1 MGVRDD
7 ELVTA
12 ALDGDPGAFAA
23 LVERNRS
30 RIHAVVGRMVGEE
43 AEDVVQE
50 ALLRA
55 YLGLS
60 QLRDPRSFDAWLC
73 GIAVNLAK
81 MRLRQRA
88 VERRLVAEA
97 ASDEGG
103 QERELLDLVRDA
115 VDVLPRG
122 QRDVVLMHYVEG
134 LSCEEI
140 ASLLHSSPGAIRVR
154 LHRAR
159 EQLRAQ
165 LAPLVSTRKKE
176 MVMLEMRVEDVL
188 VRVSDDDPPSVVS
201 EQRVVLLREAD
212 GDRRMPIWIGAAE
225 GNALA
230 LRLTGATTP
239 RPLTTDLMVDLLRV
253 TGARV
258 DRVAVTGMRD
268 DTFYAVIGVAVN
280 GSVEDL
286 DARPSDALNLAV
298 RVSAPIF
305 VDDGVL
311 AQSAI
316 QAGDLGDQLDRQA
329 RDRQWDTPGEWRSV
343 STELV
348 SSLYQR
354 R

>member
-1 MGVRDD
+1 V
-7 ELVTA
+7 
-12 ALDGDPGAFAA
+12 
-23 LVERNRS
+23 
-30 RIHAVVGRMVGEE
+30 
-43 AEDVVQE
+43 
-50 ALLRA
+50 
-55 YLGLS
+55 
-60 QLRDPRSFDAWLC
+60 
-73 GIAVNLAK
+73 
-81 MRLRQRA
+81 
-88 VERRLVAEA
+88 
-97 ASDEGG
+97 
-103 QERELLDLVRDA
+103 
-115 VDVLPRG
+115 
-122 QRDVVLMHYVEG
+122 
-134 LSCEEI
+134 
-140 ASLLHSSPGAIRVR
+140 
-154 LHRAR
+154 
-159 EQLRAQ
+159 
-165 LAPLVSTRKKE
+165 
-176 MVMLEMRVEDVL
+176 
-188 VRVSDDDPPSVVS
+188 
-201 EQRVVLLREAD
+201 
-212 GDRRMPIWIGAAE
+212 PIWIGAAE

-258 DRVAVTGMRD
+258 DRVAVTCMRD

-316 QAGDLGDQLDRQA
+316 QAGDLGDQLNRQA